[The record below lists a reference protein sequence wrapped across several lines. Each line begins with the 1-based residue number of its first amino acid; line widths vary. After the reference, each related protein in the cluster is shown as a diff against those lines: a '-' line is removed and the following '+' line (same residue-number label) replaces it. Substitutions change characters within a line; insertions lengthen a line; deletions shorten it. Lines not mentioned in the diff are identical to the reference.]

1 MPLIQSS
8 DSLPNFLHTLF
19 CPKVSI
25 TTALYC
31 HPSTYRLFYCE
42 SAVARAARA
51 AQRTSRR
58 AHIRPPCAT
67 QTGFTQSESV
77 PAGGQVIQPQR
88 PSICAIQANV
98 CRLIY
103 VIVVRIC
110 CKQGQPAYLRL
121 SPHPPLPPCCRSRCR
136 CGKRRR
142 RFSSNASMQSLILL
156 CSPYPTQLPSPLGAS
171 HSPSCPYSTDALGQ
185 SHTVSSSLPLSL
197 PPHRGPPPPARAG
210 LALLRRPAQA
220 SPSSAG
226 PHRPAPA

>member
-67 QTGFTQSESV
+67 QTAFTQSESV

-88 PSICAIQANV
+88 PSICAIQRVPPKQPTSASKV
-98 CRLIY
+98 SPP
-103 VIVVRIC
+103 IC
-110 CKQGQPAYLRL
+110 AYRRTR
-121 SPHPPLPPCCRSRCR
+121 PCPRAAAAAADVGSAADASVPMQACSR
-136 CGKRRR
+136 
-142 RFSSNASMQSLILL
+142 
-156 CSPYPTQLPSPLGAS
+156 
-171 HSPSCPYSTDALGQ
+171 
-185 SHTVSSSLPLSL
+185 
-197 PPHRGPPPPARAG
+197 
-210 LALLRRPAQA
+210 
-220 SPSSAG
+220 
-226 PHRPAPA
+226 